1 MRWNDK
7 GILVVLDL
15 IITKTDDGF
24 TAVVPSIKGCESWAH
39 IEEDAINKTLELFR
53 FYMQR
58 GNDLKIKLDLARK
71 EGNVFVY
78 KIIFDK

>member
-1 MRWNDK
+1 M
-7 GILVVLDL
+7 VLDL
-15 IITKTDDGF
+15 IVTKTNDGF
-24 TAVVPSIKGCESWAH
+24 IAEVPTIKGCESWAH
-39 IEEDAINKTLELFR
+39 QEEEVINKTLELFR

-78 KIIFDK
+78 KMIFDK